1 VDALLVFTAGDLDP
15 VRAKATTGHGWEG
28 TRLAPPAGTGLQVDR
43 PVRVRWVLGER
54 VEIRPALHR
63 HRDDV
68 ALKEAKQSLQRAEAQ
83 KSVQPT
89 E

>member
-15 VRAKATTGHGWEG
+15 VRAKATTGHGWD
-28 TRLAPPAGTGLQVDR
+28 GTGLQVDR